1 MHQREKVLEQA
12 RLCEMRGRPIPV
24 DLLAEAAALG
34 LELRAVGQPINLTL
48 VDQSKAAKEN
58 QNGSSKN
65 EL

>member
-1 MHQREKVLEQA
+1 
-12 RLCEMRGRPIPV
+12 MRGRPIPV
-24 DLLAEAAALG
+24 DLLAEADALG
-34 LELRAVGQPINLTL
+34 LELRAVGQPTNLTL

>member
-24 DLLAEAAALG
+24 DLLAEAATLG
-34 LELRAVGQPINLTL
+34 LELRAIGQPTNLAL
-48 VDQSKAAKEN
+48 VDQSKAAKEKP
-58 QNGSSKN
+58 NGSSEN